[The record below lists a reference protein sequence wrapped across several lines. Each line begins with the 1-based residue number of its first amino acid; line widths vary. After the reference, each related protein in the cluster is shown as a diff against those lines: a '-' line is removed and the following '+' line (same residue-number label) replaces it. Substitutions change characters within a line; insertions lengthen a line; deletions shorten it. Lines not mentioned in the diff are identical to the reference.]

1 MSYVFYEVCNKV
13 VLSLLFIVE
22 QKTRLSQ
29 LEEGISCG
37 LVYLRK
43 CVILRWEASAVS
55 TYCASDE
62 DEVVETASQQPSTS
76 SSRGGKKKKTT
87 ADLPLTSQQQPS
99 SIKQEVKQEPPP
111 VLSADAAIQVDDD
124 VALSPPI
131 KTEVWF
137 IYYIGVLYIPI
148 L

>member
-1 MSYVFYEVCNKV
+1 MNKKP
-13 VLSLLFIVE
+13 SCPNW
-22 QKTRLSQ
+22 R
-29 LEEGISCG
+29 EGVSCG

-87 ADLPLTSQQQPS
+87 ADLPLTSQQQQPS

-137 IYYIGVLYIPI
+137 IYYFGVM
-148 L
+148 